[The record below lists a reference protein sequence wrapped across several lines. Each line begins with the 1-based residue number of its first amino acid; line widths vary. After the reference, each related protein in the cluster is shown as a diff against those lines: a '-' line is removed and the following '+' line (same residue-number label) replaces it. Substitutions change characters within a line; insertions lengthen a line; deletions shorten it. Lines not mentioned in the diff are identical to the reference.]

1 MSPSGDPDERP
12 ENETEHRGYVP
23 DSGMPRPTPSQAEG
37 DRETIE
43 QDLEQK
49 EGGLDQGGQER
60 YAASS
65 PHDPDDVTFTPSQAE
80 GDRETIER
88 DLDEKG
94 L

>member
-1 MSPSGDPDERP
+1 MSPSGNPDERP
-12 ENETEHRGYVP
+12 ENESEHRYAP
-23 DSGMPRPTPSQAEG
+23 DTGMAHPTPSQAEG

-49 EGGLDQGGQER
+49 EGGQGGQER
-60 YAASS
+60 YSAGTSQ
-65 PHDPDDVTFTPSQAE
+65 DPDDVTYTPSQAE

-88 DLDEKG
+88 DLEEKG